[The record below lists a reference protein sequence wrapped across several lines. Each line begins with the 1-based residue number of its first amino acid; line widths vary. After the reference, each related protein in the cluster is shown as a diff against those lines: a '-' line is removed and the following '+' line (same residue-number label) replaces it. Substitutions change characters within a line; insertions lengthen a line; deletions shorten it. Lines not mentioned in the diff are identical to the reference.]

1 MSLPSARIRGFVD
14 RDACGH
20 GYGRLLVA
28 GNNRHHTKSSR
39 SSQRGLTLVEVLV
52 VLVLVALM
60 GSAAVLGAGSI
71 GSSRL
76 RAAAATVVAYSR
88 VAVTRTNA
96 TGRPVRIVFDL
107 EKGQIWVEEST
118 TSRGLRA
125 SANPSKQ
132 TDKASSDDEY
142 QGPDAERARAAKAAG
157 DIEAEHFIEGKG
169 KQRSNFQPI
178 RGLEI
183 AGESVGEQ
191 RDLGRSIEYHQVQT
205 EHDADPHTE
214 GRAYLYFWPGG
225 ETEWASVQ
233 LRRSGEKS
241 SGLTVLVS
249 PLTGRARIESG
260 YVDLPRRNRE
270 GDISELEGES

>member
-1 MSLPSARIRGFVD
+1 MPVAVAHFRGLVERYEWD
-14 RDACGH
+14 GGC
-20 GYGRLLVA
+20 GRLLVA
-28 GNNRHHTKSSR
+28 GNNRHQSQTSC
-39 SSQRGLTLVEVLV
+39 SSQRGVTLVEILV
-52 VLVLVALM
+52 VLVLVALI
-60 GSAAVLGAGSI
+60 GAAAVMGAGSI

-107 EKGQIWVEEST
+107 EKGQIWLEESA

-132 TDKASSDDEY
+132 AGTASSDDEY

-157 DIEAEHFIEGKG
+157 DVEAERFIEGKG

-183 AGESVGEQ
+183 AGASVGEQ
-191 RDLGRSIEYHQVQT
+191 RDLGKSIEYHQVQT
-205 EHDADPHTE
+205 EHDVEPHTE

-241 SGLTVLVS
+241 AGLTVLVS
-249 PLTGRARIESG
+249 PLTGRARIERG
-260 YVDLPRRNRE
+260 YVDLPKRNRD
-270 GDISELEGES
+270 GDISEVEGES

>member
-1 MSLPSARIRGFVD
+1 MWLPSSVHSGVFNPNRWR
-14 RDACGH
+14 CGR
-20 GYGRLLVA
+20 GRLLVP
-28 GNNRHHTKSSR
+28 GNNRHSSQ
-39 SSQRGLTLVEVLV
+39 SSCVAQRGLTLVEILV
-52 VLVLVALM
+52 VLVLVALI
-60 GSAAVLGAGSI
+60 GAAAAMGAGSI

-76 RAAAATVVAYSR
+76 RAAAATVIAYSR
-88 VAVTRTNA
+88 IAVTRTNA

-107 EKGQIWVEEST
+107 QKGQIWLEEST

-125 SANPSKQ
+125 SANPSDS
-132 TDKASSDDEY
+132 TEKARSDDEY
-142 QGPDAERARAAKAAG
+142 QGPDGDRARAAKAAG
-157 DIEAEHFIEGKG
+157 DVEAERFIEGKG
-169 KQRSNFQPI
+169 KQRPSFQPI
-178 RGLEI
+178 KGLEI

-205 EHDADPHTE
+205 EHDAEPHTE

-249 PLTGRARIESG
+249 PLTGRARIEHG
-260 YVDLPRRNRE
+260 YVGLPKRNRD
-270 GDISELEGES
+270 GDINEVEGES